1 MKPSVK
7 IAVALAGLAT
17 LGTAQANA
25 GMCTKEIASVE
36 KQLSASDAGSGPTKG
51 RPAPTAGDEKGQ
63 HPPTSTLGKETRNK
77 ATSPEDVLRQTGIK
91 AEASKALQTARNL
104 DKQGK
109 EAACMDAVRKAKDLA
124 SR

>member
-1 MKPSVK
+1 MKSSVK
-7 IAVALAGLAT
+7 IAAALAGLAA
-17 LGTAQANA
+17 LGTAPVNA

-36 KQLSASDAGSGPTKG
+36 KQLSASDAGAGPTKG
-51 RPAPTAGDEKGQ
+51 RSAPTAGDQKGQ
-63 HPPTSTLGKETRNK
+63 HPPTSTLSKETRNK
-77 ATSPEDVLRQTGIK
+77 ATSPEDVLRQGGIK